1 MTEFYMMNTIR
12 SLMLLIVF
20 ISQTTNI
27 YAQQNVIKLTIE
39 LENATLEDFIKH
51 VELQSGYAF
60 IYGEEVK
67 LETPITIN
75 VKQRKLKDVLDLAFN
90 KQPVGYEITGRH
102 ILLHQKKLAKETK
115 KYTISGYVTDG
126 ASGETLIGAN
136 IIDCWRHRGT
146 TSNPYGFYSLTLP
159 EGNTELSF
167 SYMGYDLQRYM
178 LTLKKDTVINIAM
191 HDNNQLQ
198 EVVILSDKTE
208 SGINSTH
215 MSAIDIPIA
224 HIKNTPTI
232 LGEADVMKS
241 IQLMPGVQAGME
253 GAAGIHV
260 RGGSS
265 DQNLILLDG
274 VPVYNV
280 DHVFGFFSIFT
291 PEAVKKVTLY
301 KGSFPARYGGRLSS
315 VIDVRTNDGDLNK
328 YHGLVSLG
336 LLTSRIQL
344 EGPIIK
350 NKTAFNVSARRS
362 YIDLVSRPF
371 IKSDDA
377 LNYYFYDVNA
387 KINHRFSDRAR
398 LFLSFYNGKDR
409 NKIGYTSK
417 YEFQYREDDG
427 SLYTSTSEY
436 QDWQTNTWGNMI
448 GSARLNLIFNQKL
461 FVNMTAAYNQYQ
473 MSYSTKSTCEQEDII
488 NTSEKS
494 YISKYNSGMRDWSY
508 MIDFDYNPVPTHDIK
523 FGTTYQRHSFRPE
536 IMTNE
541 ILEKEDSHIIQD
553 TLHYNTNN
561 SKIRAHEVS
570 AYIED
575 NFNIGSRLRM
585 NIGVHFSM
593 FNVNKKNY
601 FSAQPRVSA
610 RLKIAEPLSFKA
622 SYTQMF
628 QYMHLLTSNQI
639 GNSTDLWVPVTN
651 NIKPMES
658 HQYSAGFYY
667 VWPKGWEFSVEG
679 YYKDMRNILEYK
691 DGSSF
696 WGNSTGWEDK
706 IAIGKGRSM
715 GVEFMLQ
722 KLTGK
727 ATGWINYT
735 LAKTDRIFPD
745 GDVNHGLRFPY
756 KYDCRHNVNVVFNY
770 KFNNRIDISSSWIFS
785 TGGTK
790 TIAEEGTA
798 ILSPGGY
805 IIPDELYE
813 QRNNYRLPPTHRLN
827 IGVNFNKKTKRGIRT
842 WNISVY
848 NVYNAMNPSHIY
860 NDSEYNIY
868 SGSIYNPVTETYHP
882 QYIKGQRKITKITF
896 LPCLPSVSYT
906 FRF

>member
-224 HIKNTPTI
+224 PIKNTPTI

-362 YIDLVSRPF
+362 YIDLISRPF

-377 LNYYFYDVNA
+377 LTYYFYDVNA
-387 KINHRFSDRAR
+387 KINHRFFDRAR
-398 LFLSFYNGKDR
+398 L
-409 NKIGYTSK
+409 
-417 YEFQYREDDG
+417 
-427 SLYTSTSEY
+427 
-436 QDWQTNTWGNMI
+436 
-448 GSARLNLIFNQKL
+448 
-461 FVNMTAAYNQYQ
+461 
-473 MSYSTKSTCEQEDII
+473 
-488 NTSEKS
+488 
-494 YISKYNSGMRDWSY
+494 
-508 MIDFDYNPVPTHDIK
+508 
-523 FGTTYQRHSFRPE
+523 
-536 IMTNE
+536 
-541 ILEKEDSHIIQD
+541 
-553 TLHYNTNN
+553 
-561 SKIRAHEVS
+561 
-570 AYIED
+570 
-575 NFNIGSRLRM
+575 
-585 NIGVHFSM
+585 
-593 FNVNKKNY
+593 
-601 FSAQPRVSA
+601 
-610 RLKIAEPLSFKA
+610 
-622 SYTQMF
+622 
-628 QYMHLLTSNQI
+628 
-639 GNSTDLWVPVTN
+639 
-651 NIKPMES
+651 
-658 HQYSAGFYY
+658 
-667 VWPKGWEFSVEG
+667 
-679 YYKDMRNILEYK
+679 
-691 DGSSF
+691 
-696 WGNSTGWEDK
+696 
-706 IAIGKGRSM
+706 
-715 GVEFMLQ
+715 
-722 KLTGK
+722 
-727 ATGWINYT
+727 
-735 LAKTDRIFPD
+735 
-745 GDVNHGLRFPY
+745 
-756 KYDCRHNVNVVFNY
+756 
-770 KFNNRIDISSSWIFS
+770 
-785 TGGTK
+785 
-790 TIAEEGTA
+790 
-798 ILSPGGY
+798 
-805 IIPDELYE
+805 
-813 QRNNYRLPPTHRLN
+813 
-827 IGVNFNKKTKRGIRT
+827 
-842 WNISVY
+842 
-848 NVYNAMNPSHIY
+848 
-860 NDSEYNIY
+860 
-868 SGSIYNPVTETYHP
+868 
-882 QYIKGQRKITKITF
+882 
-896 LPCLPSVSYT
+896 
-906 FRF
+906 